1 MQVHI
6 YIQSVGLAKMAIKRL
21 QGNNREKYNYM
32 YVSRYTCTIILK
44 PHSSS
49 VDKQCYIYIHFCH
62 YLNHT
67 LLSLPIASPSPGT
80 MTSPV
85 LLNVRF
91 LPGQHCGL
99 NNVSRY
105 MNTHAQLEPI
115 LTHTA
120 AQFSPNLFRSDSSGL
135 QYMHNMFI
143 CKYLTNIFDFY
154 VPKSTE
160 LTR

>member
-1 MQVHI
+1 MLKYCIFFPKLTMNVSKHLEYFLYIGKDNSMKKIKLTIMQVHI

-32 YVSRYTCTIILK
+32 YVSRYTCTIILE

-49 VDKQCYIYIHFCH
+49 VDKQCFIYIHFFH
-62 YLNHT
+62 HLNHT

-80 MTSPV
+80 ITSPV

-99 NNVSRY
+99 NNVSR
-105 MNTHAQLEPI
+105 
-115 LTHTA
+115 
-120 AQFSPNLFRSDSSGL
+120 
-135 QYMHNMFI
+135 
-143 CKYLTNIFDFY
+143 
-154 VPKSTE
+154 
-160 LTR
+160 

>member
-49 VDKQCYIYIHFCH
+49 VDKQCYIYIYIHFCH

-80 MTSPV
+80 ITSPV

-99 NNVSRY
+99 NNVSR
-105 MNTHAQLEPI
+105 
-115 LTHTA
+115 
-120 AQFSPNLFRSDSSGL
+120 
-135 QYMHNMFI
+135 
-143 CKYLTNIFDFY
+143 
-154 VPKSTE
+154 
-160 LTR
+160 

>member
-1 MQVHI
+1 MYQNILNIFYTLERILVWKNQANNYAGTHL
-6 YIQSVGLAKMAIKRL
+6 YSVGLAKMAIKRL
-21 QGNNREKYNYM
+21 QGNNREKYNYRYM

-80 MTSPV
+80 ITSPV
-85 LLNVRF
+85 LINVRF

-99 NNVSRY
+99 NNVSR
-105 MNTHAQLEPI
+105 
-115 LTHTA
+115 
-120 AQFSPNLFRSDSSGL
+120 
-135 QYMHNMFI
+135 
-143 CKYLTNIFDFY
+143 
-154 VPKSTE
+154 
-160 LTR
+160 